1 MYCITYISML
11 SIKNIL
17 MFVDVESGEI
27 ISQQERD
34 IIASQ
39 LPSDEKNI
47 EKLLKEYEKTP
58 ENIVVGKDGE

>member
-1 MYCITYISML
+1 
-11 SIKNIL
+11 

-58 ENIVVGKDGE
+58 EHIVVGKDGE

>member
-17 MFVDVESGEI
+17 MFVDVETGEI
-27 ISQQERD
+27 ISQQERN
-34 IIASQ
+34 IIGSQ

-47 EKLLKEYEKTP
+47 ERLLKEYEKTP
-58 ENIVVGKDGE
+58 EHIVVGKDGE

>member
-58 ENIVVGKDGE
+58 ENIQT